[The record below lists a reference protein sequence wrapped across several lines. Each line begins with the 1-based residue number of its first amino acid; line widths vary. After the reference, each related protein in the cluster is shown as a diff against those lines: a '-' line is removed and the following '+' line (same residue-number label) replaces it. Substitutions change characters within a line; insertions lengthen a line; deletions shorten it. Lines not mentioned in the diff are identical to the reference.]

1 MWYSRPG
8 VPGRGTEFS
17 EVGMAVCSFSDG
29 EKISTIQKGFAAAEW
44 RTRGKDEGNSVT
56 ADPSGFT

>member
-1 MWYSRPG
+1 M
-8 VPGRGTEFS
+8 PGRGTEFS